1 MRAGFKASD
10 ATIRNAGALEP
21 SEPDARLAT
30 VSKATNAGEVATSS
44 GAGAGSLGLA
54 TAATGRAVGS
64 AGVGIALLA
73 KKVEQAN
80 TQYSKKAAEE
90 TLMRYIENR
99 RALTP
104 PRYRYRY
111 AAAAGACTTKLQDL
125 TRLPA
130 AASVEDRLKMLE
142 GVRKHKIE
150 LKEAGATPEEVGILD
165 YMFRVQNPGAVL
177 PPNAPKMPVPGT
189 LGTLAG
195 AMTMLLGLG
204 GGGQAAVA
212 GAAAVGDAVGQI
224 MGSPQFWRSV
234 NQLVGSNK
242 LMPEDLHRL
251 LESPGFLRAM
261 ETVRDARREETE
273 GKRISSAIVQQA
285 LSMMTTEPAWARNRR
300 WAGARGAAGPGDA
313 PVAPVAPAVRPVPRP
328 LRDHAAT
335 LHDRLAPPKFL
346 FRGRG

>member
-1 MRAGFKASD
+1 MPVLD
-10 ATIRNAGALEP
+10 P
-21 SEPDARLAT
+21 AR
-30 VSKATNAGEVATSS
+30 
-44 GAGAGSLGLA
+44 
-54 TAATGRAVGS
+54 
-64 AGVGIALLA
+64 IALLA

-111 AAAAGACTTKLQDL
+111 GGGGGRVYDQYETIDGFMKLVEKRMGTGAAGAQGTAELQDL

-300 WAGARGAAGPGDA
+300 WGRRSGRRGPGGTRRSRRSRRRSGRSRG
-313 PVAPVAPAVRPVPRP
+313 PSVITPRP
-328 LRDHAAT
+328 YMT
-335 LHDRLAPPKFL
+335 V
-346 FRGRG
+346 

>member
-1 MRAGFKASD
+1 MPVLD
-10 ATIRNAGALEP
+10 P
-21 SEPDARLAT
+21 AR
-30 VSKATNAGEVATSS
+30 
-44 GAGAGSLGLA
+44 
-54 TAATGRAVGS
+54 
-64 AGVGIALLA
+64 IALLA

-111 AAAAGACTTKLQDL
+111 GGGGRVYDQYETIDGFMKLVEKRMGTGAAGAQGAAELQDL
-125 TRLPA
+125 MKLPA
-130 AASVEDRLKMLE
+130 ATSVEDRLKMLE

-285 LSMMTTEPAWARNRR
+285 LSMMNTEPAWARNRR
-300 WAGARGAAGPGDA
+300 WGRRSGRRGPGGRAGRAGRAGGPAGPA
-313 PVAPVAPAVRPVPRP
+313 
-328 LRDHAAT
+328 
-335 LHDRLAPPKFL
+335 APP
-346 FRGRG
+346 